1 MNELDIDAYVRWTEQ
16 LLKQWKVTA
25 NLEEVGLVECDDT
38 VIPKEVKIR
47 STKKSRAIEDIYELY
62 GIEV

>member
-16 LLKQWKVTA
+16 LLEKWKVTA

-38 VIPKEVKIR
+38 VIPKQIKSR

-62 GIEV
+62 GIGA